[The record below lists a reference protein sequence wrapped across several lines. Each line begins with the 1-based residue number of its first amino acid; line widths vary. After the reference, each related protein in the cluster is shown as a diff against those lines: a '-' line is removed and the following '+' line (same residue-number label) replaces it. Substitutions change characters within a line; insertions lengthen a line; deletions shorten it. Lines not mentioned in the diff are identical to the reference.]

1 MRQFYLLFRSF
12 SLLFLSAII
21 FSCNENTVDPE
32 LFGSISGTVKTSEEA
47 GSLPMEGV
55 SITTNPGTTSVTTNS
70 DGYFNLKEVKVGDV
84 TVNAKKEGYTA
95 VSTPVKVQEGKEL
108 VMQVV
113 MGIAPLDSKIPDD
126 ITYVSPLDIQDDETK
141 LPNKV
146 NLVWRNGETEKGD
159 TLRFDVI
166 LYEGADDA
174 EGTKV
179 VSNILDTTYMV
190 KNLKFET
197 TYLWKVVARNKQLD
211 EVEGK
216 KWRFTIEDYPNNGYL
231 FVKDT
236 LGSRDIYSWD
246 LAENHLVRLTK
257 DGGDE
262 INPRISPN
270 LKMIA
275 YSSNSEDG
283 KYHIYTMDT
292 KGKNV
297 FQVTNNFPVEGN
309 NNKGNGFVWSPD
321 GEKILYGN
329 KGGLYTVNFNGTG
342 EGTKIDNAPV
352 NRHFTD
358 CDWTDQFDHHT
369 KEKIAV
375 LTQGEMP
382 YDNEIY
388 LMDPNGSNLFLL
400 VDNLE
405 GTISSPHFSPDGT
418 KVIFSLDS
426 LNEYDN
432 GRQLNAKIYS
442 VNIDGTNF
450 VDLSGDDKPA
460 GTNDLQARYTDTG
473 GKIVFMNVLNT
484 DKGTKSIWIMDP
496 DGSNREKI
504 ISNGEMLDLYN
515 P

>member
-1 MRQFYLLFRSF
+1 MRLFYLLFRSIM
-12 SLLFLSAII
+12 LFCLSVIV
-21 FSCNENTVDPE
+21 FSCNESTVDPD
-32 LFGSISGTVKTSEEA
+32 LFGSISGTVKTSEEN

-55 SITTNPGTTSVTTNS
+55 SITTNPGTTSVTT
-70 DGYFNLKEVKVGDV
+70 DVEGYFKLDDVEVGDY
-84 TVNAKKEGYTA
+84 TLSAKKEDYTA
-95 VSTPVKVQEGKEL
+95 VSTSIKVREGQEV

-113 MGIAPLDSKIPDD
+113 MQIAPDETVAPVEAV
-126 ITYVSPLDIQDDETK
+126 YVTPLDATADLQTE
-141 LPNKV
+141 V
-146 NLVWRNGETEKGD
+146 ELVWNNGETEKGD
-159 TLRFDVI
+159 TLFFDVI
-166 LYEGADDA
+166 LYEDGEFVGDTIA
-174 EGTKV
+174 EG
-179 VSNILDTTYMV
+179 IMDTTFV
-190 KNLKFET
+190 ATNLKFET
-197 TYLWKVVARNKQLD
+197 NYSWKVDVSNRARYKT
-211 EVEGK
+211 EGREWK
-216 KWRFTIEDYPNNGYL
+216 FSTEDFPKNGYL

-236 LGSRDIYSWD
+236 LGSRDIFSWD
-246 LAENHLVRLTK
+246 LADNHLVRLTK

-275 YSSNSEDG
+275 YSSNEEDG

-292 KGKNV
+292 RGENV
-297 FQVTNNFPVEGN
+297 FQLTNKFPVVGN
-309 NNKGNGFVWSPD
+309 NNNGNGFVWSPD

-329 KGGLYTVNFNGTG
+329 KGGLYTINFNGTG

-358 CDWTDQFDHHT
+358 CDWTNQFDHHT

-388 LMDPNGSNLFLL
+388 LMNPDGSDLFLL

-426 LNEYDN
+426 LNEDDE
-432 GRQLNAKIYS
+432 GRQFNAKIYS
-442 VNIDGTNF
+442 VNIDGTN
-450 VDLSGDDKPA
+450 VEDLSGDDKPV

-473 GKIVFMNVLNT
+473 NKIVFMNIFNT
-484 DKGTKSIWIMDP
+484 NKGEKSIWIMDP

-504 ISNGEMLDLYN
+504 ITNGEMPDLYI

>member
-1 MRQFYLLFRSF
+1 MRQFYLLFRHF
-12 SLLFLSAII
+12 ILLCLPLII
-21 FSCNENTVDPE
+21 FSCNESTVDPE

-55 SITTNPGTTSVTTNS
+55 TITTNPGTTSVTTNS
-70 DGYFNLKEVKVGDV
+70 DGSFNLSEVNVGDV

-95 VSTPVKVQEGKEL
+95 VSIPVKVQEGKEL
-108 VMQVV
+108 VMQVI
-113 MGIAPLDSKIPDD
+113 MGIAPPETVAPAEPVYSL
-126 ITYVSPLDIQDDETK
+126 PLDATANLQTEVK
-141 LPNKV
+141 
-146 NLVWRNGETEKGD
+146 LVWNNGETEKGD
-159 TLRFDVI
+159 TLFFNVI
-166 LYEGADDA
+166 LYEDGQFKGDTIA
-174 EGTKV
+174 E
-179 VSNILDTTYMV
+179 SIMDTTFV
-190 KNLKFET
+190 AKNLKFET
-197 TYLWKVVARNKQLD
+197 NYRWKVDVSNRARQETKGREWKFRTENFPK
-211 EVEGK
+211 
-216 KWRFTIEDYPNNGYL
+216 NGYL

-236 LGSRDIYSWD
+236 LGSRDIFSWD

-342 EGTKIDNAPV
+342 ESTKIDNAPV

-405 GTISSPHFSPDGT
+405 GTFRVRT
-418 KVIFSLDS
+418 FRRMAQK
-426 LNEYDN
+426 
-432 GRQLNAKIYS
+432 
-442 VNIDGTNF
+442 
-450 VDLSGDDKPA
+450 
-460 GTNDLQARYTDTG
+460 
-473 GKIVFMNVLNT
+473 
-484 DKGTKSIWIMDP
+484 
-496 DGSNREKI
+496 
-504 ISNGEMLDLYN
+504 
-515 P
+515 

>member
-1 MRQFYLLFRSF
+1 MRQFYLLFRHF
-12 SLLFLSAII
+12 ILLCLPLII
-21 FSCNENTVDPE
+21 FSCNESTVDPE

-55 SITTNPGTTSVTTNS
+55 TITTNPGTTSVTTNS
-70 DGYFNLKEVKVGDV
+70 DGSFSLSEVNVGDV

-113 MGIAPLDSKIPDD
+113 MGIAPLDSTIPDD
-126 ITYVSPLDIQDDETK
+126 ITYVSPLDIQKDATR

-166 LYEGADDA
+166 IFEGASD
-174 EGTKV
+174 ENGTKV
-179 VSNILDTTYMV
+179 ASNILDTTFTV
-190 KNLKFET
+190 QNLKFEQ
-197 TYLWKVVARNKQLD
+197 TYEWQIVARNKQLD

-216 KWRFTIEDYPNNGYL
+216 KWRFTTENFPKNGYL

-257 DGGDE
+257 DGGSE
-262 INPRISPN
+262 VSPRISPN
-270 LKMIA
+270 EELIA
-275 YSSNSEDG
+275 YASNKSGE
-283 KYHIYTMDT
+283 YHIYTMDT
-292 KGKNV
+292 KGENV
-297 FQVTNNFPVEGN
+297 VKVTNDKSLVSYN
-309 NNKGNGFVWSPD
+309 NSGSGFVWSPEGD
-321 GEKILYGN
+321 QILYGHY
-329 KGGLYTVNFNGTG
+329 GDLYTINYNGTG
-342 EGTKIDNAPV
+342 ETKIANAPV
-352 NRHFTD
+352 NRHFKS
-358 CDWTDQFDHHT
+358 CDWSAHFNNVSQ
-369 KEKIAV
+369 EKIAV
-375 LTQGEMP
+375 LTQGEKP

-388 LMDPNGSNLFLL
+388 LMDPDGSNLFLL
-400 VDNLE
+400 LGNLE

-426 LNEYDN
+426 LFQDDN

-442 VNIDGTNF
+442 VNIDGTNWT
-450 VDLSGDDKPA
+450 DLSGDDKPA
-460 GTNDLQARYTDTG
+460 GTNDLQARYTETG
-473 GKIVFMNVLNT
+473 GKIIFMNVAN
-484 DKGTKSIWIMDP
+484 DNEGKKNIWIMDT

-504 ISNGEMLDLYN
+504 ISNGEMPDLYN